1 MGNETIQRPWRRF
14 WGQSSL
20 GVLPRSCKFFPQ
32 FSVINLCLFC
42 LKEKKKIL
50 AFPCMQSTT
59 KDIFFQVRKQR
70 WGVWLGTGE
79 PGCCAVAPGPLQHLL
94 GLLSYP
100 SMHGPDRATG
110 QRAFPLYRCHYKTL
124 RGQSP
129 VNCLQEVV

>member
-1 MGNETIQRPWRRF
+1 MFI
-14 WGQSSL
+14 L
-20 GVLPRSCKFFPQ
+20 
-32 FSVINLCLFC
+32 
-42 LKEKKKIL
+42 LKRKKKIL

-100 SMHGPDRATG
+100 WMHGLDRATG

-124 RGQSP
+124 HGQSP